1 VRFRAKL
8 KLADPPPESPEIS
21 IIVSGENFA
30 EAAQSLGDYAV
41 SAALKVISMEEIPD
55 AVRS

>member
-1 VRFRAKL
+1 L